1 MTAKEMIL
9 HMPKA
14 FVPEAAGDTEATVQ
28 YNISEPMY
36 TVIKNGELTVH
47 EGVVENPSLDIT
59 MSDENLV
66 KLFNKQL
73 NPMTAFMTGKIK
85 VKGDLMLAQKLAGFM
100 DSSRVENA

>member
-1 MTAKEMIL
+1 MTAKEMIE
-9 HMPKA
+9 HMPQA

-36 TVIKNGELTVH
+36 TVIKDGKLSVH
-47 EGVVENPSLDIT
+47 EGTIENPSLDIT

-66 KLFNKQL
+66 KLFNNEL

-100 DSSRVENA
+100 DSSKVENA